1 MFDLEAQKAAA
12 LELVQALVYR
22 QDERITDLCLD
33 GSPAY
38 HAFLSPQRLPALDDL
53 ADSPAMRMKQ
63 LLNRS
68 NDCPADINSCASPT
82 SPTSAT
88 HGAWSP
94 ISSTTLDVLLQARL
108 KAFGTANMCYERV
121 LAVMQ
126 RENVCAVRFQE
137 VNRTGALDK
146 TSTLRLHFAGE
157 KIDSIDEY
165 VDARRSFG
173 YERAVGAEGVESMAK
188 PLSVL

>member
-1 MFDLEAQKAAA
+1 MFDPEAQKAAA
-12 LELVQALVYR
+12 LELIQALVYR
-22 QDERITDLCLD
+22 QDERISDLCLD

-38 HAFLSPQRLPALDDL
+38 HAFLSPQRLPPLDDL

-68 NDCPADINSCASPT
+68 NDFDMDHASSPT
-82 SPTSAT
+82 SPISPT

-94 ISSTTLDVLLQARL
+94 ISSTTLDVLLEARL
-108 KAFGTANMCYERV
+108 KAFGTANMCYEKV

-126 RENVCAVRFQE
+126 RENVCAVRFRE

-157 KIDSIDEY
+157 KIDCIDEY
-165 VDARRSFG
+165 VDARRSSG
-173 YERAVGAEGVESMAK
+173 YERAVGAHPGMCSMAK
-188 PLSVL
+188 PISVM